1 MLGGL
6 ALAAAALAL
15 AGPSAADPTATRTL
29 IAVGDVA
36 SCNSTA
42 DEANA
47 QLVAT
52 IPGTIALLGDIA
64 YELSSATDFAQC
76 YDPAWG
82 GFKSRTRPAPGN
94 HEYGTPG
101 AAGYFGYFGTL
112 AGVGTQGYYSYNLGA
127 WHVVVL
133 NSNCLP
139 AGGCVAGSPQERWL
153 RNDLRRN
160 GAKCTLA
167 YWHHPRFS
175 SGLHGDDPT
184 MAPLWQALYDDRAE
198 LVLSGHD
205 HDYERFMPQTADG
218 RLDAKRGIREI
229 VVGTG
234 GRSLYPLVRNAPN
247 TWIGNDQTYGVLRL
261 TLARGRYSFRFLPV
275 RGGTFT
281 DSGSFRCH

>member
-1 MLGGL
+1 VLGGL
-6 ALAAAALAL
+6 ALAAAALVLSAQ
-15 AGPSAADPTATRTL
+15 AAAPPTPSRTL

-36 SCNSTA
+36 SCSSTA

-47 QLVAT
+47 QLVAK

-64 YELSSATDFAQC
+64 YEQGSVTNFAQC

-82 GFKSRTRPAPGN
+82 RFKSRTRPAPGN

-101 AAGYFGYFGTL
+101 AAGYFGYFGAL

-127 WHVVVL
+127 WHLVAL
-133 NSNCLP
+133 NSNCVP
-139 AGGCVAGSPQERWL
+139 AGGCGAGSPQERWL

-160 GAKCTLA
+160 HAKCTLA

-175 SGLHGDDPT
+175 SGPHGDDRT
-184 MAPLWQALYDDRAE
+184 VAPLWRALYDARAE

-205 HDYERFMPQTADG
+205 HDYERFRPQTPEG
-218 RLDAKRGIREI
+218 RLDPKRGIREI

-234 GRSLYPLVRNAPN
+234 GRSLYSLSRHAPN
-247 TWIGNDQTYGVLRL
+247 SWIANDRTYGVLRL
-261 TLARGRYSFRFLPV
+261 RLAPGRYSFQFLPV
-275 RGGTFT
+275 LGGTFT
-281 DSGSFRCH
+281 DSGSFPCR

>member
-6 ALAAAALAL
+6 ALAAAALVL
-15 AGPSAADPTATRTL
+15 AGPSATAPTATRTL

-64 YELSSATDFAQC
+64 YEFGSATDFAQC

-82 GFKSRTRPAPGN
+82 RFKSRARPAPGN

-101 AAGYFGYFGTL
+101 AAGYFGYFRTL

-133 NSNCLP
+133 NSNCGP

-184 MAPLWQALYDDRAE
+184 VAPLWQALYDDRAE

-205 HDYERFMPQTADG
+205 HDYERFMPQTPDG

-234 GRSLYPLVRNAPN
+234 GRSLYPLVRSAPN
-247 TWIGNDQTYGVLRL
+247 TWIGNDRTYGVLRL
-261 TLARGRYSFRFLPV
+261 TLAPGRYSFRFLPV
-275 RGGTFT
+275 PGGTFT
-281 DSGSFRCH
+281 DSGAFRCR

>member
-52 IPGTIALLGDIA
+52 IRGTIALLGDIA

>member
-6 ALAAAALAL
+6 ALVAAALAL
-15 AGPSAADPTATRTL
+15 AGPSATAATASRTL
-29 IAVGDVA
+29 VAVGDVA

-64 YELSSATDFAQC
+64 YELGSETDFAEC

-101 AAGYFGYFGTL
+101 AAGYFGYFGNL
-112 AGVGTQGYYSYNLGA
+112 AGAGTRGYYSYNLGA
-127 WHVVVL
+127 WHLVVL
-133 NSNCLP
+133 NSNCIYQIP
-139 AGGCVAGSPQERWL
+139 CAAGSAQERWL

-160 GAKCTLA
+160 HAKCTLA

-175 SGLHGDDPT
+175 SGLHGDDAT
-184 MAPLWQALYDDRAE
+184 VAPLWQALYDDGAE

-205 HDYERFMPQTADG
+205 HDYERFRPQTAQG
-218 RLDAKRGIREI
+218 RLDPKRGIREF

-234 GRSLYPLVRNAPN
+234 GRSLYPLFRNTTN
-247 TWIGNDQTYGVLRL
+247 SWIGNDQTYGVLRL
-261 TLARGRYSFRFLPV
+261 TLAPGKYSFRFLPV
-275 RGGTFT
+275 LGGTFT

>member
-1 MLGGL
+1 VLGGL

-15 AGPSAADPTATRTL
+15 AGPTATAPTATRTL
-29 IAVGDVA
+29 VAVGDVA
-36 SCNSTA
+36 SCASTA

-64 YELSSATDFAQC
+64 YERGSAADFAGC

-94 HEYGTPG
+94 HEYATPG
-101 AAGYFGYFGTL
+101 AAGYFGYFGNL
-112 AGVGTQGYYSYNLGA
+112 AGVRTQGYYSYNLGA

-139 AGGCVAGSPQERWL
+139 AGGCIAGSPQERWL
-153 RNDLRRN
+153 RNDLRRSR
-160 GAKCTLA
+160 AKCTLA

-175 SGLHGDDPT
+175 SGLHGDDAT
-184 MAPLWQALYDDRAE
+184 VAPLWRALYDARAD

-205 HDYERFMPQTADG
+205 HDYERFRPQTADG

-234 GRSLYPLVRNAPN
+234 GKSHYPLVRHAANS
-247 TWIGNDQTYGVLRL
+247 WIGNDQTYGVLRL
-261 TLARGRYSFRFLPV
+261 TLAPGRYRFRFLPV
-275 RGGTFT
+275 LGGTFT
-281 DSGSFRCH
+281 DSGSSRCH

>member
-1 MLGGL
+1 VLGGL

-15 AGPSAADPTATRTL
+15 AGQPATAPTAARTL

-52 IPGTIALLGDIA
+52 LPGTIALLGDIA
-64 YELSSATDFAQC
+64 YERGSADDFAQC

-82 GFKSRTRPAPGN
+82 GFKKRTRPAPGN

-112 AGVGTQGYYSYNLGA
+112 AGIGNQGYYSYNLGA

-139 AGGCVAGSPQERWL
+139 VGGCAAGSPQERWL
-153 RNDLRRN
+153 RNDLRRSR
-160 GAKCTLA
+160 AKCTLA
-167 YWHHPRFS
+167 YWHHPRYS
-175 SGLHGDDPT
+175 SGFHGNDAT
-184 MAPLWQALYDDRAE
+184 VAPLWRALYDARAE

-205 HDYERFMPQTADG
+205 HDYERFGPQSAAG
-218 RLDAKRGIREI
+218 RLDPKRGIREI

-234 GRSLYPLVRNAPN
+234 GKSLYPLSRQTPNSRVRN
-247 TWIGNDQTYGVLRL
+247 DRTYGVLRL
-261 TLARGRYSFRFLPV
+261 TLAPGRYSFRFLPV
-275 RGGTFT
+275 LGGTFT
-281 DSGSFRCH
+281 DSGSFRCR

>member
-15 AGPSAADPTATRTL
+15 GSQPTTTPTAARTL

-64 YELSSATDFAQC
+64 YERGSAADFTQC

-82 GFKSRTRPAPGN
+82 AFKSRTRPAPGN

-133 NSNCLP
+133 NSNCLR
-139 AGGCVAGSPQERWL
+139 AGGCAAGSRQERWL
-153 RNDLRRN
+153 RSDLRRSR
-160 GAKCTLA
+160 AKCTLA

-175 SGLHGDDPT
+175 SGPHGDNAT
-184 MAPLWQALYDDRAE
+184 VAPLWRALYDARAE

-205 HDYERFMPQTADG
+205 HDYERFRPQTADG
-218 RLDAKRGIREI
+218 RLDPNRGIREI

-234 GRSLYPLVRNAPN
+234 GKSLYPLFRHTANSWV
-247 TWIGNDQTYGVLRL
+247 GNDQTYGVLRL
-261 TLARGRYSFRFLPV
+261 TLAPGRYSFRFLPV
-275 RGGTFT
+275 LSGTFT
-281 DSGSFRCH
+281 DSGSFRCR

>member
-1 MLGGL
+1 MLSL
-6 ALAAAALAL
+6 ALVVVALAL
-15 AGPSAADPTATRTL
+15 AGQPAAGPTATRTL

-42 DEANA
+42 DEATA
-47 QLVAT
+47 QLVTT

-64 YELSSATDFAQC
+64 YEFGSANDFAQC

-94 HEYGTPG
+94 HEYATPD
-101 AAGYFGYFGTL
+101 AAGYFGYFGAL
-112 AGVGTQGYYSYNLGA
+112 AGTGTRGYYSYNLGA
-127 WHVVVL
+127 WHLVAL

-139 AGGCVAGSPQERWL
+139 AGGCEVGSPQERWL

-160 GAKCTLA
+160 RAKCTLA

-175 SGLHGDDPT
+175 SGPHGNDPT
-184 MAPLWQALYDDRAE
+184 VAPLWRALYDDRAE

-205 HDYERFMPQTADG
+205 HDYERFRPQTADG
-218 RLDAKRGIREI
+218 RLDLKRGIREI

-234 GRSLYPLVRNAPN
+234 GRSVYPLFRNAPN
-247 TWIGNDQTYGVLRL
+247 RWIGNDQTFGVLRL
-261 TLARGRYSFRFLPV
+261 TLAPGRYSFRFLPV
-275 RGGTFT
+275 LGGTFT
-281 DSGSFRCH
+281 DSGSARCR

>member
-1 MLGGL
+1 VLGGL

-15 AGPSAADPTATRTL
+15 AGPSATAPTATRTL

-36 SCNSTA
+36 SCDSTA

-47 QLVAT
+47 QLAAT

-64 YELSSATDFAQC
+64 YELSSPTDFAQC

-94 HEYGTPG
+94 HEYGTIG
-101 AAGYFGYFGTL
+101 AAGYFGYFGTQ
-112 AGVGTQGYYSYNLGA
+112 AGIGTQGYYSYNLGA

-133 NSNCLP
+133 NSNCLYQTP
-139 AGGCVAGSPQERWL
+139 CAAGSVQERWL
-153 RNDLRRN
+153 RKDLRSN
-160 GAKCTLA
+160 HAKCTLA

-175 SGLHGDDPT
+175 SGPHGNDT
-184 MAPLWQALYDDRAE
+184 TVAPLWQALYDARAD

-205 HDYERFMPQTADG
+205 HDYERFRPQTADG
-218 RLDAKRGIREI
+218 RLDPKRGIREI

-234 GRSLYPLVRNAPN
+234 GKSHYPLVRHAANS
-247 TWIGNDQTYGVLRL
+247 WIGNDQTYGVLRL
-261 TLARGRYSFRFLPV
+261 TLSPGRYSFRFLPV
-275 RGGTFT
+275 LGGTFT